1 MTIDKT
7 GIITE
12 LKDREIK
19 GNFIDFASPKNSA
32 QEYAKSFI
40 DQFSFLW
47 WNFLSI
53 ITKKKKETG
62 IHIL

>member
-40 DQFSFLW
+40 DQFPFL
-47 WNFLSI
+47 
-53 ITKKKKETG
+53 
-62 IHIL
+62 